1 MSSVLFQGGSYNRTN
16 QARSDLRRVE
26 TRLAETEKKVNDLM
40 TIIAMLQKSGPG
52 SQGPAGPA
60 GPQGPVGPQ
69 GPAGPQGLQGPKGD
83 PAPASTTASS

>member
-40 TIIAMLQKSGPG
+40 IIIAILQKSGPG
-52 SQGPAGPA
+52 PQGPA

-83 PAPASTTASS
+83 SAPASTTASS